1 MALIELQT
9 TAISVEYNV
18 LGSTSFQLIGTLATE
33 TIDFK
38 IPDGSGGWMPLYS
51 EDSLVQ
57 LTATNNIVSFHA
69 PAKIC
74 VDKPITGLDAGVIVV
89 A

>member
-9 TAISVEYNV
+9 TAINVEYNV
-18 LGSTSFQLIGTLATE
+18 LGSTSFQLIGALVTE

-51 EDSLVQ
+51 DDVLVQ

-69 PAKIC
+69 PAKLRI
-74 VDKPITGLDAGVIVV
+74 DKSITGSDAGVIVV

>member
-1 MALIELQT
+1 MAFIELQT
-9 TAISVEYNV
+9 TAFNKEYNC
-18 LGSTSFQLIGTLATE
+18 LGRTSFQLIGSLTTE

-38 IPDGSGGWMPLYS
+38 IPDGSGGWMSLYS
-51 EDSLVQ
+51 DDTQVK

-69 PAKIC
+69 PAKLR
-74 VDKPITGLDAGVIVV
+74 VDKPTTSSNAGVIVV